1 MTTAPLDSPLAVALV
16 GAGDRSRT
24 IYLPL
29 FKALQPWVRIVAVCD
44 PVREHADRAAAALGV
59 PAFYSLRDLVADRP
73 MEAAFVV
80 TPIEGHHAQSCY
92 LSSHGVHNLVE
103 TTMANLLMQARDMAD
118 TAREHGVTLRVA
130 ENFFRFPFDR
140 IAKKIVETGVIG
152 PVGRLTC
159 FHDHLGYHDNSRWIV
174 LMGDY
179 PESVQAVKHTMATL
193 PYDETPRRHHESE
206 SFQARFFAFPGDR
219 LVADIAGN
227 IKGMLGRYPRPGYT
241 EIDGSC
247 GAIARWAVRPWWG
260 EAEVRVC
267 SDAALAHGAIA
278 DGVYP
283 IVHEANGG
291 FWSRDYVD
299 LPSGRVEWVNP
310 YSPQVGLEPGHVY
323 YHRDYYGAAVMDLVV
338 DFARAVRGIAASEYT
353 DEDAVAAM
361 MMEVGTRESVLRD
374 GGRVALPLTGDLE
387 SEQLARDQLR
397 AKLGVD
403 PLDIEAVMEISF
415 PRP

>member
-1 MTTAPLDSPLAVALV
+1 MTPAPLDAPLAVALV
-16 GAGDRSRT
+16 GAGNRSRT

-29 FKALQPWVRIVAVCD
+29 FKALQPWVRVVAVCD
-44 PVREHADRAAAALGV
+44 PVREHADAAAETLGV
-59 PAFYSLRDLVADRP
+59 PAFSSLRDLVAARP
-73 MEAAFVV
+73 MEAALVV
-80 TPIEGHHAQSCY
+80 TPIEGHHALSCY

-103 TTMANLLMQARDMAD
+103 TTMASLLMQAREMAD
-118 TAREHGVTLRVA
+118 TAREHGVVMRVA

-140 IAKKIVETGVIG
+140 IARKIVETGVIG

-159 FHDHLGYHDNSRWIV
+159 FHDHLGYHNNSRWIV
-174 LMGDY
+174 LMGGY
-179 PESVQAVKHTMATL
+179 PESVQAHKHTMATP
-193 PYDETPRRHHESE
+193 PYDESPQRHHESE
-206 SFQARFFAFPGDR
+206 TFQARFFAFPGDR
-219 LVADIAGN
+219 LVTDIAGN

-241 EIDGSC
+241 EIDGDR
-247 GAIARWAVRPWWG
+247 GAIARWPVRPWWA

-267 SDAALAHGAIA
+267 SDAALANGAIA

-283 IVHEANGG
+283 IVHEADDG

-310 YSPQVGLEPGHVY
+310 FSPKVGLEPGHVY
-323 YHRDYYGAAVMDLVV
+323 HHRDYYGAAVMDHIV
-338 DFARAVRGIAASEYT
+338 DFARAVRGVAPSEYT
-353 DEDAVAAM
+353 DEAAVTAM
-361 MMEVGTRESVLRD
+361 MMEVGARESVLRD
-374 GGRVALPLTGDLE
+374 GARVTLPLAEDLE
-387 SEQLARDQLR
+387 SEQLVREQLR